1 MEINEYLNKEGL
13 KDGLS
18 PAKIVEKLDSYIIAQ
33 NKAKRFVAVA
43 LRNRQRRLKLPDDIR
58 DEIAPKNILM
68 IGPTGCGKTEIA
80 RRLAKL
86 CGAPFLK
93 VEATKYTEVGYVGRD
108 VESMVR
114 DLMAVG
120 YNMVKSEAQENLRE
134 KCIPLVEEQ
143 LLDLLLPGSRTKS
156 ESRAE
161 TKNDGFHVL
170 GNIFGSSSPVQAS
183 LVQIDAPGNEVSET
197 ENSGADEKT
206 DSKMSDTR
214 EKFRQMLRDG
224 KLEDRLVEISVQKPR
239 TFNVGMIGAGSPE
252 DLEESLSGIQEML
265 SGGPKNKKK
274 NVSVREAR
282 NILMEQTLERQT
294 DQDKVVE
301 EAKRRVEQSGII
313 FIDEID
319 KIATH
324 NGGGDRTSVSRE
336 GVQRDILPI
345 VEGCDVNTKWGV
357 VNTTHILFIGA
368 GAFSVSAPSDLI
380 PELQGRFPL
389 RVELEALKKDDFKRI
404 LTEPKNALVKQYKAL
419 LGTEGVD
426 LVFTD
431 DAIDRM
437 SGIAEEV
444 NSHAE
449 NIGARRLHTIM
460 ESVLEEISFDADLHC
475 GQTVT
480 IDSDFVNK
488 KLDGV
493 VQNQNLE
500 RYIL

>member
-1 MEINEYLNKEGL
+1 MANKIEGYTP
-13 KDGLS
+13 S
-18 PAKIVEKLDSYIIAQ
+18 EIVEKLDSYIIGQ

-43 LRNRQRRLKLPDDIR
+43 LRNRQRRIQLPEEIR
-58 DEIAPKNILM
+58 DEVAPKNILM

-120 YNMVKSEAQENLRE
+120 INMVKAEMQEKIRE
-134 KCIPLVEEQ
+134 KCLPLVEEQ
-143 LLDLLLPGSRTKS
+143 LLDLLLPGSGARPNKN
-156 ESRAE
+156 
-161 TKNDGFHVL
+161 NDGPRQVAQVL
-170 GNIFGSSSPVQAS
+170 GNIFGENSPVQGS
-183 LVQIDAPGNEVSET
+183 LIKIDLPKQGT
-197 ENSGADEKT
+197 ENSFQNEQKEPEASPEEKER
-206 DSKMSDTR
+206 MSSTR
-214 EKFRQMLRDG
+214 EKFRQMLREG
-224 KLEDRLVEISVQKPR
+224 KLEDREVEVTVHKQANFSM
-239 TFNVGMIGAGSPE
+239 GMMGGNPE
-252 DLEESLSGIQEML
+252 DIQDSLNGLQDML
-265 SGGPKNKKK
+265 NGGRNKKK
-274 NVSVREAR
+274 TVTIREAR
-282 NILMEQTLERQT
+282 NILMAQTLDRQT
-294 DQDKVVE
+294 DNDKVAD
-301 EAKRRVEQSGII
+301 EAKNRVEQSGII

-319 KIATH
+319 KIATR
-324 NGGGDRTSVSRE
+324 GGDGGRAEVSRE

-419 LGTEGVD
+419 LGTEGVE
-426 LVFTD
+426 LEFAEE
-431 DAIDRM
+431 AIDRM
-437 SGIAEEV
+437 SFIAEDV
-444 NSHAE
+444 NSHQE

-460 ESVLEEISFDADLHC
+460 ESVLEELSFDADKHS
-475 GQTVT
+475 GEKIT

-488 KLDGV
+488 RLAGI

>member
-143 LLDLLLPGSRTKS
+143 LLDLLLPGSRTKN

-197 ENSGADEKT
+197 ENSGAGEKT

-324 NGGGDRTSVSRE
+324 NGSGDRASVSRE

>member
-183 LVQIDAPGNEVSET
+183 LVKIDAPGNEVSET
-197 ENSGADEKT
+197 ENSGVGEK
-206 DSKMSDTR
+206 
-214 EKFRQMLRDG
+214 
-224 KLEDRLVEISVQKPR
+224 I
-239 TFNVGMIGAGSPE
+239 
-252 DLEESLSGIQEML
+252 
-265 SGGPKNKKK
+265 
-274 NVSVREAR
+274 
-282 NILMEQTLERQT
+282 
-294 DQDKVVE
+294 
-301 EAKRRVEQSGII
+301 
-313 FIDEID
+313 
-319 KIATH
+319 
-324 NGGGDRTSVSRE
+324 
-336 GVQRDILPI
+336 
-345 VEGCDVNTKWGV
+345 
-357 VNTTHILFIGA
+357 
-368 GAFSVSAPSDLI
+368 
-380 PELQGRFPL
+380 
-389 RVELEALKKDDFKRI
+389 
-404 LTEPKNALVKQYKAL
+404 
-419 LGTEGVD
+419 
-426 LVFTD
+426 
-431 DAIDRM
+431 
-437 SGIAEEV
+437 
-444 NSHAE
+444 
-449 NIGARRLHTIM
+449 
-460 ESVLEEISFDADLHC
+460 
-475 GQTVT
+475 
-480 IDSDFVNK
+480 
-488 KLDGV
+488 
-493 VQNQNLE
+493 
-500 RYIL
+500 

>member
-143 LLDLLLPGSRTKS
+143 LLDLLLPGSRTKN

-197 ENSGADEKT
+197 ENSGAGEKT

-324 NGGGDRTSVSRE
+324 NG
-336 GVQRDILPI
+336 
-345 VEGCDVNTKWGV
+345 VETG
-357 VNTTHILFIGA
+357 HL
-368 GAFSVSAPSDLI
+368 
-380 PELQGRFPL
+380 
-389 RVELEALKKDDFKRI
+389 
-404 LTEPKNALVKQYKAL
+404 
-419 LGTEGVD
+419 
-426 LVFTD
+426 
-431 DAIDRM
+431 
-437 SGIAEEV
+437 
-444 NSHAE
+444 
-449 NIGARRLHTIM
+449 
-460 ESVLEEISFDADLHC
+460 
-475 GQTVT
+475 
-480 IDSDFVNK
+480 
-488 KLDGV
+488 
-493 VQNQNLE
+493 
-500 RYIL
+500 